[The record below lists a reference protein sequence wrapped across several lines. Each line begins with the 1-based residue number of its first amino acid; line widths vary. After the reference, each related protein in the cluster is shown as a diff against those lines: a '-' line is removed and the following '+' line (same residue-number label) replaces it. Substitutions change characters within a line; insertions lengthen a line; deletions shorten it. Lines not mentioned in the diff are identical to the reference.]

1 MPGLRHNLFSSRLCD
16 AIATEPKISWFVYLF
31 YGFVTGWFL
40 EILYLLIRAVLGSSQ
55 SSQTIT
61 TLTPVPAQQSPRPTE
76 QELKQDTSVT
86 VLTPLPRCECMSW
99 EWPSRVATLAR
110 EVLEPCLAWHTPSC
124 K

>member
-61 TLTPVPAQQSPRPTE
+61 TLTPVPAQ
-76 QELKQDTSVT
+76 
-86 VLTPLPRCECMSW
+86 
-99 EWPSRVATLAR
+99 
-110 EVLEPCLAWHTPSC
+110 
-124 K
+124 